1 LSVLSIVIHGAERL
15 IIALDRLVSIDM
27 SENGKL
33 KRFWIQ
39 ELTRPAFEDW
49 LKNEP
54 APVAIIGIGA
64 IEQHGLHLPL
74 GTDSLGVVK
83 FIHEVASRT
92 NSVCVHPCWPGY
104 SPHHMAFAGTVTFS
118 EDTLMGV
125 LLDTINSLAA
135 HGLKRFVLINYHGGN
150 TNIMNL
156 AAQIAKR
163 EYNVMVATPES
174 PTTTELAKEI
184 KRRSEKHLDVHSG
197 PNETSFSLHHFP
209 ELVEMWRLKDWKNP
223 TLLDAALQEFMDPDR
238 EDFEVVHQVFM
249 ACLPPNTDDITTTG
263 QYATTDPRRGNAD
276 EGRKMNEE
284 EAKFLV
290 DFINLWKTIPIP
302 PAYQE

>member
-1 LSVLSIVIHGAERL
+1 
-15 IIALDRLVSIDM
+15 M
-27 SENGKL
+27 SEKGKL

-74 GTDSLGVVK
+74 GTDSLGVVM

-104 SPHHMAFAGTVTFS
+104 SPHHMAFAGTITFS
-118 EDTLMGV
+118 EDTLMGI
-125 LLDTINSLAA
+125 LMDTINSLAA

-156 AAQIAKR
+156 AAQLAKR
-163 EYNVMVATPES
+163 EYNVMVATPQS
-174 PTTTELAKEI
+174 PTTTELGKEI
-184 KRRSEKHLDVHSG
+184 KRRADKNLDVHSG
-197 PNETSFSLHHFP
+197 PNETSFSLFHFP

-223 TLLDAALQEFMDPDR
+223 TLLDPALQEFMDPDR
-238 EDFEVVHQVFM
+238 KDFELVNQVFM

-263 QYATTDPRRGNAD
+263 QYATTDPRKGNAE
-276 EGRKMNEE
+276 EGSRMNEE
-284 EAKFLV
+284 EVKFLV